1 MDDLVKQ
8 AMQKWPNVPHC
19 YGWLGLDQRGDWY
32 MRDDQTQ
39 ALGNFAQAKGSRLQ
53 HDKLIAFIQRNYLA
67 DEQGQW
73 FFQNGPQRVFVEL
86 LAAPFVWRIHDD
98 WSVWSATGMAQQVLH
113 CVVDEAGQVYLSTHA
128 GLGLVHTQDVG
139 LVADALS
146 AGHWSEKKMRAS
158 KLERMFGFVK
168 SPQLRAQHIT

>member
-39 ALGNFAQAKGSRLQ
+39 ALGGFTQAKGSKLQ
-53 HDKLIAFIQRNYLA
+53 HAKLIEFIQRNYVA
-67 DEQGQW
+67 DDQGQW
-73 FFQNGPQRVFVEL
+73 YFQNGPQRVFVEL
-86 LAAPFVWRIHDD
+86 AAAPFVWRIHDD
-98 WSVWSATGMAQQVLH
+98 WSVWSADAKRQQIQH
-113 CVVDEAGQVYLSTHA
+113 CAVDELGQVYLLSTQ

-139 LVADALS
+139 LAADALY
-146 AGHWSEKKMRAS
+146 ARHWDEKKVHTS
-158 KLERMFGFVK
+158 ELERTYGFVK
-168 SPQLRAQHIT
+168 SPQQRARHIT